1 MKGSGNL
8 TVDKMEGNF
17 NQEDTQVS
25 IGKKDNKIGGN
36 IDLDLNSIGRR
47 KQSRVGEKRKMMDN
61 QMRIENPMKRGRR
74 GDEIEEENLDNI
86 DIKSL
91 SEDDISDCYLDLVK
105 VACQICGENFEL
117 DLFDLHLEQHGID
130 IDDYIRANT
139 SLNLMK
145 GVPVLREGKENRP
158 SMSFLE
164 PHSTSLK
171 YHRCHICNQVL
182 LFTKTRLKEH
192 LLKHKVL
199 LADYEQ
205 KFFAK
210 TDLKTEHKVP
220 PEKHEQTS
228 LSSTKRKMVKP
239 SDLSDDLDA
248 IFSNDYEDECLTVCS
263 FCNRSC

>member
-1 MKGSGNL
+1 MKGLGNL

-17 NQEDTQVS
+17 NKEDTQVS

-47 KQSRVGEKRKMMDN
+47 KQIRVGEKRKMMDN

-205 KFFAK
+205 RFFAK
-210 TDLKTEHKVP
+210 TGLKTEHKVP

-228 LSSTKRKMVKP
+228 LPTTTTKMAKP

>member
-1 MKGSGNL
+1 MKDLGNL

-17 NQEDTQVS
+17 NKEDTQVS
-25 IGKKDNKIGGN
+25 IGKKDNIN
-36 IDLDLNSIGRR
+36 DHDLNSSGQR
-47 KQSRVGEKRKMMDN
+47 KQSRERKKRKIIDN

-74 GDEIEEENLDNI
+74 GEEIEEEENLNNI

-91 SEDDISDCYLDLVK
+91 SEDDISACYLDLAK

-205 KFFAK
+205 RFFAK

-228 LSSTKRKMVKP
+228 LSTTKKKMVKP